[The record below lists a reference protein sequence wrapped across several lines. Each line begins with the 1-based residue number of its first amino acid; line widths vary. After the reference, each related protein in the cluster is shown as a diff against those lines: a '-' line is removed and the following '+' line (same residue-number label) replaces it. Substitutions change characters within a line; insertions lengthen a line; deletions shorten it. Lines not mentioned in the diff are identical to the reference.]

1 MNFLKISLGIFLALG
16 LSRFVPHPPNFTTLL
31 TLSFY
36 VPVLFGLKY
45 LPVLIFSFIMTDF
58 FIGFHSVTLFTWGS
72 IIFIG
77 LLSKTFIKNTLS
89 RIFGSLCGVVIFY
102 FVTNFGV
109 WSLGSYGYSLN
120 GLILC
125 YMLALPFLG
134 YSLIS
139 TLIFST
145 IVEAYIKLK
154 NINLSKSFNL

>member
-1 MNFLKISLGIFLALG
+1 MALS

-77 LLSKTFIKNTLS
+77 LLSKTFIKILDQ
-89 RIFGSLCGVVIFY
+89 
-102 FVTNFGV
+102 NF
-109 WSLGSYGYSLN
+109 
-120 GLILC
+120 LIPL
-125 YMLALPFLG
+125 
-134 YSLIS
+134 
-139 TLIFST
+139 
-145 IVEAYIKLK
+145 
-154 NINLSKSFNL
+154 

>member
-1 MNFLKISLGIFLALG
+1 MNFLKISLGIFLALS

-77 LLSKTFIKNTLS
+77 LLSKTFIKNILS

>member
-1 MNFLKISLGIFLALG
+1 MSLS

-36 VPVLFGLKY
+36 VPVLFGLRY
-45 LPVLIFSFIMTDF
+45 LPMLIFSFIITDF

-109 WSLGSYGYSLN
+109 WLIGYPNTLEGFIACYIAAIPFFGWTVAGDLFYSYSAKLSLN
-120 GLILC
+120 LFEKKL
-125 YMLALPFLG
+125 Y
-134 YSLIS
+134 IS
-139 TLIFST
+139 
-145 IVEAYIKLK
+145 
-154 NINLSKSFNL
+154 